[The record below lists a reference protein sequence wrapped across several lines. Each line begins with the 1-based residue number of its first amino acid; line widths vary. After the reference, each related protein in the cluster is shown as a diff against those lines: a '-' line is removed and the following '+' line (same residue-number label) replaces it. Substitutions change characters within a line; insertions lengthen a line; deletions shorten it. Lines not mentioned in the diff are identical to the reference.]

1 MRCSASRCRAGIA
14 GVSLACAA
22 LMALLAAS
30 AQAEVVHPFDRAFGP
45 DGTSSTAFGR
55 PAALAVDQSTDVV
68 YLADLAANTVF
79 RFDSA
84 DQPAD
89 FSALGSNEIGGFAFN
104 SEGGVS
110 QIAVN
115 STSGVFYVV
124 DNLANKVKAFQA
136 SGEPAEFSSLGSS
149 ELGGFSELCGVA
161 VDQNGDVYAGD
172 YGASAV
178 KVYRSNGEPVVS
190 FNTAEPCNVAVDSHG
205 AVYVNAWHGSVS
217 KFTPSAFPVSASTTY
232 ASAGIVDG
240 NSAFGLAVD
249 PETDDVYVDERT
261 RVARYDETGA
271 LIETL
276 GASGEGALSE
286 SEGLAIAAS
295 GDVYISDAGGALQ
308 VEIFN
313 AVHTPNVTTGA
324 ASNVTNTTATVAG
337 TISADST
344 EASNALTACEFEYGP
359 TAGYGQSAEC
369 VPGFAS
375 IPTDESDHAV
385 SVDLSGLTPGTEY
398 HYRLKGANTDG
409 AVTGQDA
416 TFVTPSPP
424 IVETTG
430 SPMRTANTARLEG
443 RVDPVGVATT
453 YRFEYG
459 DQGPCDANPCTAT
472 APQGAG
478 SANLIELV
486 SQPVTGLQP
495 DTTYHYRVVADNGNS
510 AGPAFGEDMTV
521 TTRLSDAPLSHGA
534 LPGPPGSDRAWEQV
548 STPNAGGNRVN
559 AVTGVSDDGNRVT
572 YLPIG
577 GTPESTNGSTFN
589 ELFAERTAGGWKT
602 SAILPPRVDAPG
614 NNWLEPAG
622 ASDLSELFSANSGSA
637 GGGEASGWMMRPHAA
652 ATKVFG
658 VPNSQWG
665 QFAVVSDDA
674 SRVVSTFV
682 GSLDA
687 AHPAAPD
694 AVNLYD
700 VTSGTPHLIS
710 LMPGGA
716 VPSCGVDAEVL
727 PSALTVRR
735 DPHWVSA
742 DGSLAFF
749 PSRGDSCGGEL
760 HLYVRDLVAG
770 ETKLISG
777 TPISGPDCGGIFIK
791 STPGAAFFWTQ
802 SRLDPSDTAVG
813 GCGGEAN
820 GDVYRYELGSGN
832 RGCVTCL
839 TPGVPATVQRGADLT
854 DIGTEIAVAEDGSR
868 VYFSSPEVLVPGAA
882 PAGPGDLDAYRV
894 DVEGESL
901 AYVAH
906 LGLGPTVGDA
916 SRAGNAITPDGSVLI
931 FQSADLGLNPLNG
944 LDNGGMQQYYRYDD
958 RDRSLVCVS
967 CPQDGSEPRGP
978 VRGTPAGRLV
988 EGQQLGPNVT
998 PLDEDGDDFA
1008 FSTPTPLVSADQNT
1022 AGSGQ
1027 GAFVGT
1033 DVYEWRDGRPLLVSD
1048 GLTGWPDSFAGEGA
1062 PRAAGVSRDG
1072 RDVFFIAAA
1081 QYTADALESYDRVY
1095 DARVGGGFSFPAA
1108 PQPCPLEVCQ
1118 GTPKGAPQDVLPGT
1132 AGFSGPGN
1140 VQSPQGRKCRRGKVR
1155 RKGRCVAKHHKR
1167 ARRAH
1172 RRVANHNRGAAR

>member
-1 MRCSASRCRAGIA
+1 MRRRAMLAS
-14 GVSLACAA
+14 SACAA
-22 LMALLAAS
+22 LMTCSVAP
-30 AQAEVVHPFDRAFGP
+30 AQAAVIHSFDRAFGP
-45 DGTSSTAFGR
+45 DGTSATAFGR

-68 YLADLAANTVF
+68 YLADLSANKVL

-84 DQPAD
+84 DQPSN
-89 FSALGSNEIGGFAFN
+89 FSALASNEIGGFSFN

-115 STSGVFYVV
+115 STSGAFYVV
-124 DNLANKVKAFQA
+124 DNFANKVKAFKA
-136 SGEPAEFSSLGSS
+136 NGEPAEFSSIGSS

-161 VDQNGDVYAGD
+161 VDQNGDIYAGD
-172 YGASAV
+172 YLAGAV
-178 KVYRSNGEPVVS
+178 KVYNLNGES
-190 FNTAEPCNVAVDSHG
+190 LASLNTAESCNVAVDSHG

-217 KFTPSAFPVSASTTY
+217 KFTPSVFPVTASTTY
-232 ASAGIVDG
+232 SSAGVIDSNG
-240 NSAFGLAVD
+240 AFGLAVD
-249 PETDDVYVDERT
+249 PNTDDVYVDERT
-261 RVARYDETGA
+261 GVARYDETGA
-271 LIETL
+271 LTETL
-276 GASGEGALSE
+276 GASGDGALSE
-286 SEGLAIAAS
+286 SEGVAIDAS
-295 GDVYISDAGGALQ
+295 GNVYASDAGGARQ
-308 VEIFN
+308 VEVFR
-313 AVHTPNVTTGA
+313 AVHTPDVTTGA
-324 ASNVTNTTATVAG
+324 ASNIANTSATVAG
-337 TISADST
+337 TISAGST
-344 EASNALTACEFEYGP
+344 EPSDSLTACEFEYG
-359 TAGYGQSAEC
+359 TTTGYGQSAEC

-375 IPTDESDHAV
+375 IPTDESDHSV
-385 SVDLSGLTPGTEY
+385 SADLSGLTPGSEY
-398 HYRLKGANTDG
+398 HYRLKGANAGG
-409 AVTGQDA
+409 AVVGQDA

-424 IVETTG
+424 LVETTG
-430 SPMRTANTARLEG
+430 SPIRTATTARLEG
-443 RVDPVGVATT
+443 RVDPVGVAAT

-459 DQGPCDANPCTAT
+459 DQGPCGANPCTAT

-486 SQPVTGLQP
+486 SQQVTGLQP

-510 AGPAFGEDMTV
+510 AGPALGEDMTV
-521 TTRLSDAPLSHGA
+521 TTRSSDAPLSHGA

-548 STPNAGGNRVN
+548 STPDAGGNRVN
-559 AVTGVSDDGNRVT
+559 AVTGVSDDGGRVT

-577 GTPESTNGSTFN
+577 GTPESTNGSAFN

-602 SAILPPRVDAPG
+602 SAILPPRVNAPG

-622 ASDLSELFSANSGSA
+622 AADLSELFSANSGSA

-665 QFAVVSDDA
+665 QFAVVSDDV

-682 GSLDA
+682 GSLDP
-687 AHPAAPD
+687 AHPAAPG

-716 VPSCGVDAEVL
+716 VPSCGVDAL

-749 PSRGDSCGGEL
+749 PSRGDSCGGDL
-760 HLYVRDLVAG
+760 QLYVRDLVAA
-770 ETKLISG
+770 ETKLVSG
-777 TPISGPDCGGIFIK
+777 PPLSGPDCGGIFIK

-813 GCGGEAN
+813 SCSGEAN
-820 GDVYRYELGSGN
+820 GDVYRYELGSAAAD
-832 RGCVTCL
+832 CL
-839 TPGVPATVQRGADLT
+839 TCVKPGVPATVQRGSDLT
-854 DIGTEIAVAEDGSR
+854 DIGAEIGVAEDGSR
-868 VYFSSPEVLVPGAA
+868 VYFSSPTVLVPGAA
-882 PAGPGDLDAYRV
+882 PAAPGDLNAYRV
-894 DVEGESL
+894 DVASGNI

-916 SRAGNAITPDGSVLI
+916 SLASNAITPDGSVLI
-931 FQSADLGLNPLNG
+931 LKSADPTLNALNG
-944 LDNGGMQQYYRYDD
+944 LDNGGTEQYYRYDD

-967 CPQDGSEPRGP
+967 CPQDGSEPRGA
-978 VRGTPAGRLV
+978 VHGTSAGRLV

-998 PLDEDGDDFA
+998 PLNEGGDVFA
-1008 FSTPTPLVSADQNT
+1008 FNTPTPLVSADQNT
-1022 AGSGQ
+1022 AGAGH
-1027 GAFVGT
+1027 GPFGGT
-1033 DVYEWRDGRPLLVSD
+1033 DVYEWRDGRLLLISD

-1081 QYTADALESYDRVY
+1081 RYTPDALESYDRVY
-1095 DARVGGGFSFPAA
+1095 DARIGGGFSFPTA
-1108 PQPCPLEVCQ
+1108 PQPCALEVCQ
-1118 GTPKGAPQDVLPGT
+1118 GTAKGAPQDAFPGT
-1132 AGFSGPGN
+1132 SSFSGPGN
-1140 VQSPQGRKCRRGKVR
+1140 VKSPPRRKCRRGKVR
-1155 RKGRCVAKHHKR
+1155 RRGRCVAKHRKR
-1167 ARRAH
+1167 ARGAH
-1172 RRVANHNRGAAR
+1172 RRSANHHHKGAAR